1 MFLETIH
8 TVNDFHFTGKDV
20 AYIVSFLVT
29 VLTAWFKLKHDNDRH
44 NEKIKII
51 NEKLD
56 ICFSDA
62 KEEMMNA
69 KNGRASIRKDF
80 DRKLEKTSDEIKLT
94 KENFTNQMSEMTA
107 SINEVKTDTAEIK
120 GMINSL
126 LNQ

>member
-1 MFLETIH
+1 MSENIQEPTLE
-8 TVNDFHFTGKDV
+8 NQQL
-20 AYIVSFLVT
+20 S
-29 VLTAWFKLKHDNDRH
+29 
-44 NEKIKII
+44 E
-51 NEKLD
+51 
-56 ICFSDA
+56 
-62 KEEMMNA
+62 EEMMNA

>member
-1 MFLETIH
+1 MFLETLHNI
-8 TVNDFHFTGKDV
+8 TDFHFTGKDV
-20 AYIVSFLVT
+20 AYIVSFLIT

-44 NEKIKII
+44 NERIKII

-56 ICFSDA
+56 ICFADA

-80 DRKLEKTSDEIKLT
+80 DRKLEKTSDEIKET
-94 KENFTNQMSEMTA
+94 KENFTGQMSEMTA

-126 LNQ
+126 LNR